1 MLKGKYIMNIPQ
13 DLKYTKTHEWVK
25 IDGNKAKVG
34 ITDFAQHEITDVVH
48 VEFPEI
54 GKQVKKAQPA
64 AVVESVKSA
73 FDIYSPLSGKVLEV
87 NDSILGTPE
96 IINQSPY
103 ENGYLFVIEFTDEK
117 EIADLLEAD
126 SYKNLI

>member
-1 MLKGKYIMNIPQ
+1 MMSIPQ

-25 IDGNKAKVG
+25 IDGNKAKIG

-48 VEFPEI
+48 VELPEI

-73 FDIYSPLSGKVLEV
+73 FDIYSPLSGKVLEI
-87 NDSILGTPE
+87 NDSVLRSPE

-103 ENGYLFVIEFTDEK
+103 ENGYLFIIEFTDEK
-117 EIADLLEAD
+117 ETTDLLEAS